1 MFWRRPEPPTFE
13 YLQVYSGFAPG
24 EGYSADVLVGLGM
37 FGFELVTIQ
46 NNEMDKGV
54 IMTFKR
60 MSVKDRGLPLDY
72 LKQLNDSG
80 YRVDYGNR
88 NGLAY

>member
-1 MFWRRPEPPTFE
+1 MFWRKPEPPTFE

-24 EGYSADVLVGLGM
+24 EWYSAGVLVGLGM
-37 FGFELVTIQ
+37 YGYELVTIQ

-60 MSVKDRGLPLDY
+60 LSVKYRGLPLDY
-72 LKQLNDSG
+72 FKRLSDSG